1 MFLIDK
7 TKIITINKTVFFRYC
22 TDICFC
28 VLKELTNF
36 NGALYETNTV
46 RKEQNL
52 EQVYECAF
60 RKKNTSVYVDYWFI
74 IHTIYNLKSDCY

>member
-46 RKEQNL
+46 RKVQKL
-52 EQVYECAF
+52 E
-60 RKKNTSVYVDYWFI
+60 
-74 IHTIYNLKSDCY
+74 